1 MLRFLTAGESH
12 GPALTVIID
21 GIPANLKISTEAI
34 NKELS
39 YRQKGYG
46 RSQRQKIERDRVE
59 IISGLRGG
67 KTIGSP
73 ISFLIENKDW
83 KNWQEIMSIET
94 SRDRQEKLTSPRP
107 GHADLA
113 GLIKYH
119 QNDIR
124 NILER
129 ASARETAAR
138 VGAGAICKILLKE
151 LGQEI
156 MSFVT
161 SIGGVEME
169 KYEGI
174 GLKEKEEII
183 ASKVHCPDKKISK
196 MMISE
201 INRAKEEGDTLG
213 GTFVVKA
220 ISVPPGLGGYTQWDR
235 RMDTKISA
243 AMMSIPGV
251 KGVEIG
257 GGFSLSSKPGSEV
270 QDEIFYST
278 AKGFYRKSNFAGGI
292 EGGITN
298 GQPLIVKAAMKPIST
313 LGKPVS
319 TMDFISKKKTM
330 AIKERADVCAVPSA
344 AVIGEAVMAIEIAMA
359 CLEKFGSDSMEEL
372 KMNYENYLSYIKKL

>member
-21 GIPANLKISTEAI
+21 GIPANLKISIEAI

-46 RSQRQKIERDRVE
+46 RSQRQRIERDEVE
-59 IISGLRGG
+59 MISGVRGG

-73 ISFLIENKDW
+73 ISFLIKNRDW
-83 KNWQEIMSIET
+83 INWQEIMSIET
-94 SRDRQEKLTSPRP
+94 SPDSQEKLTSPRP

-138 VGAGAICKILLKE
+138 VGVGAICKILLKE

-161 SIGGVEME
+161 SIGRLEME
-169 KYEGI
+169 NYDEI

-183 ASKVHCPDKKISK
+183 SSKVHCPDKKISK
-196 MMISE
+196 MMINE
-201 INRAKEEGDTLG
+201 INRAKEDGDTLG

-220 ISVPPGLGGYTQWDR
+220 FGVLPGLGSYIQWDR
-235 RMDTKISA
+235 RMDTKIAA
-243 AMMSIPGV
+243 AMMGIPGV

-257 GGFSLSSKPGSEV
+257 GGFSLSSKLGSEV
-270 QDEIFYST
+270 QDEIIYS
-278 AKGFYRKSNFAGGI
+278 AKKGFYRKSNFAGGI

-298 GQPLIVKAAMKPIST
+298 GQPLVVKAVMKPIST

-319 TMDFISKKKTM
+319 TADFISKKKTL
-330 AIKERADVCAVPSA
+330 AIKERADICAVPSA
-344 AVIGEAVMAIEIAMA
+344 AIVGEAVMAIEIAKA
-359 CLEKFGSDSMEEL
+359 CLEKFGGDSLEEL
-372 KMNYENYLSYIKKL
+372 KQNYENYLNYIKKI